1 VKEYFPGEDPVG
13 QMIRIGRPAAP
24 FRRVVGVVGDVH
36 HNGLL
41 GNLKRGFYVPQDQW
55 ANSYGPPSPPIPR
68 RAAYLVIR
76 SSGAPEDL
84 TGRVVSLIRGLDPDL
99 PATDIRQ
106 LSDVLAAA
114 TQEQRFTMGLMAVFA
129 LLALT
134 LAAVGIYGVISYSVT
149 QRTREIGIRLALGS
163 DVRGVRELV
172 LRQGM
177 RPAYWGVALGVAGAL
192 VLTRFLRAILYQVAP
207 LDWVTFLLV
216 PVLLL
221 GVAALAVLIPAVRA
235 SRVAPVEALRME

>member
-1 VKEYFPGEDPVG
+1 
-13 QMIRIGRPAAP
+13 MIKIGRPDAP

-41 GNLKRGFYVPQDQW
+41 GNLKRGFYLPQDQW
-55 ANSYGPPSPPIPR
+55 ARSYGSPTSPTPR
-68 RAAYLVIR
+68 RSAYLVARTIGDPR
-76 SSGAPEDL
+76 DI
-84 TGRVVSLIRGLDPDL
+84 TGRVVGLIRGLDPDL
-99 PATDIRQ
+99 PATDIRL
-106 LSDVLAAA
+106 LSDVLASA

-134 LAAVGIYGVISYSVT
+134 LAAVGIYGVISYSVS

-163 DVRGVRELV
+163 DVRGVRDLV

-177 RPAYWGVALGVAGAL
+177 RPAYLGVALGVVGAV
-192 VLTRFLRAILYQVAP
+192 VLTRFLRAILYEVAP

-216 PVLLL
+216 PLLLL
-221 GVAALAVLIPAVRA
+221 GVAVLAVLIPAVRA